1 MKSESEVE
9 VRHES
14 TGLYNNRVLSKI
26 GFTKVKEKKVLNV
39 TITNFPSW
47 MIRNARNISSA
58 YALQKTTSK
67 SHFTDGCNEIKVN

>member
-14 TGLYNNRVLSKI
+14 TGLYKNRVLSKI

-39 TITNFPSW
+39 TITNFPS
-47 MIRNARNISSA
+47 
-58 YALQKTTSK
+58 
-67 SHFTDGCNEIKVN
+67 

>member
-14 TGLYNNRVLSKI
+14 TRLYNKRVLSKI

-39 TITNFPSW
+39 TITNFPS
-47 MIRNARNISSA
+47 
-58 YALQKTTSK
+58 
-67 SHFTDGCNEIKVN
+67 

>member
-1 MKSESEVE
+1 MNNEKLFEIYTSCVEIIFRNRCFMKSESEVE

-39 TITNFPSW
+39 TITNFPS
-47 MIRNARNISSA
+47 
-58 YALQKTTSK
+58 
-67 SHFTDGCNEIKVN
+67 